1 MKEIKFRAWDRDK
14 RQLEY
19 QFDKTIC
26 AEDGLE
32 FNLICFRFMDGG
44 MPVITTF
51 ATCLKYTQRYILN
64 QFTGLKDKNGVEIY
78 EGDVLT
84 PNYGGNRVVRFGSI
98 NIEDNEM
105 YGSNDCVG
113 FYLYDGLPCHMDNQD
128 EFEVIGNRFE
138 NPELMNNE
146 NK

>member
-1 MKEIKFRAWDRDK
+1 MTEIKFRAWDRDK

-64 QFTGLKDKNGVEIY
+64 QFTGLKDESGVEIY
-78 EGDVLT
+78 EGDIVIQADLNDDT
-84 PNYGGNRVVRFGSI
+84 TIYVVEFFNTNVCDLPSA
-98 NIEDNEM
+98 
-105 YGSNDCVG
+105 C
-113 FYLYDGLPCHMDNQD
+113 FYPFHKLHKWS
-128 EFEVIGNRFE
+128 EVIGNIYE
-138 NPELMNNE
+138 NPDLLS
-146 NK
+146 